1 MAVKKGRGLLMVFV
15 DVAGELE
22 DEFNRWYNEEHID
35 ERLAIP
41 GVLSA
46 ARYVAIQGSP
56 KYLAFYELDEA
67 EAYYSDTWK
76 NILANPTDWSK
87 RMSPTVIGKN
97 FIRNV
102 YRMIY
107 PDALTEET
115 IQADMS
121 PAVLIG
127 RMSVP
132 PALDAKFNEAYNTER
147 LPECYK
153 VPGYIRNR
161 RFEAVEGTP
170 KYMTVHEIESPEV
183 AETTDWKAWSA
194 MVTPVWNTEVR
205 PHMVHESGSPGVYR
219 KIYP

>member
-1 MAVKKGRGLLMVFV
+1 MANKKGTALLMVFV
-15 DVAGELE
+15 DIDTEQDA
-22 DEFNRWYNEEHID
+22 DFNKWYNEEHIA

-102 YRMIY
+102 YQMIY
-107 PDALTEET
+107 PDALTDEQASEE
-115 IQADMS
+115 AD
-121 PAVLIG
+121 G
-127 RMSVP
+127 
-132 PALDAKFNEAYNTER
+132 
-147 LPECYK
+147 
-153 VPGYIRNR
+153 
-161 RFEAVEGTP
+161 
-170 KYMTVHEIESPEV
+170 
-183 AETTDWKAWSA
+183 
-194 MVTPVWNTEVR
+194 
-205 PHMVHESGSPGVYR
+205 
-219 KIYP
+219 

>member
-1 MAVKKGRGLLMVFV
+1 MANKKGTGLLMVWV
-15 DVAGELE
+15 DVPENKE
-22 DEFNRWYNEEHID
+22 EEFNKWYNEEHIA

-107 PDALTEET
+107 PDALTDET
-115 IQADMS
+115 NQADMS

-132 PALDAKFNEAYNTER
+132 AELDSKFNYGNHS
-147 LPECYK
+147 
-153 VPGYIRNR
+153 I
-161 RFEAVEGTP
+161 
-170 KYMTVHEIESPEV
+170 KYMYEKIG
-183 AETTDWKAWSA
+183 AEFNSLGNLYTQTNISKTSLSDRMRFFNNRLYK
-194 MVTPVWNTEVR
+194 
-205 PHMVHESGSPGVYR
+205 
-219 KIYP
+219 